1 MEGSSRREDGAVW
14 IEGLIRDFVKSGANN
29 LANGTGE
36 PAWADPLVGYSS
48 GSDPLYEEIKAH
60 IGPFYWTPQE
70 IFAKTFLSPQT
81 DPRELT
87 VISWVL
93 PQTAATKRDN
103 RRETKFPSE
112 RWARARIFGG
122 QANDALHAHLA
133 DAMNQ
138 AGFPAVA
145 PHLSPLWEMKISDRY
160 GIASTWSQRHA
171 AYVSGLGTFGLCD
184 GLITR
189 AGKAIVCGSLVAR
202 IDVPPSARPYTDRH
216 GYCLF
221 FSEGTCRK
229 CMERCPAGAI
239 TEAGHDKNK
248 CLAYLQ
254 PGTAQYVK
262 TQFGF
267 DGYGCGFCQ
276 TGVPCESRI
285 PLSRRINPEKGD

>member
-1 MEGSSRREDGAVW
+1 MEGSGQMEGRTAW

-29 LANGTGE
+29 LGNGTGE

-48 GSDPLYEEIKAH
+48 GADLLYEEIKAH
-60 IGPFYWTPQE
+60 IGPFYWTPHG
-70 IFAKTFLSPQT
+70 IFAKTFPSPQP
-81 DPRELT
+81 DPQELT
-87 VISWVL
+87 VISRVL

-122 QANDALHAHLA
+122 HANDALHAHLA
-133 DAMNQ
+133 DALNQ

-160 GIASTWSQRHA
+160 GIASTWSERHA

-189 AGKAIVCGSLVAR
+189 AGKAMVCGSVVAR
-202 IDVPPSARPYTDRH
+202 IDVPPSARPYSDRH
-216 GYCLF
+216 EYCLF
-221 FSEGTCRK
+221 FKEGTCRK

-267 DGYGCGFCQ
+267 EGYGCGFCQ

-285 PLSRRINPEKGD
+285 PLSRARDQKI